1 MFNMRTRLGFIAG
14 AVANLLFCFIA
25 QLAILSFVL
34 LFHDISFYYKYM
46 VGTERM

>member
-1 MFNMRTRLGFIAG
+1 MCPMVGRLRPVCGSLT
-14 AVANLLFCFIA
+14 NLLLGFIA

-34 LFHDISFYYKYM
+34 LFHDITFYYKYV